1 MSNPILATE
10 HFSNSGRHI
19 YVDCRLAV
27 NNRHYLNLACVDE
40 QREGARSGMRIFQN
54 ELPPFI
60 QAVSSVL
67 HHAAYRLQ
75 DIEQQGNLFQPPKEV
90 QGIKSWQPECRPRE
104 KLMLEG
110 REIMSDAELL
120 AMLIC
125 AGLPGV
131 TAVDLAEQVLK
142 KAGNDLKQL
151 AALKAEDLM
160 KIRGIGHAR
169 ALSVIAAME
178 LAVRLAA
185 REQPVHFLK
194 LINGAH
200 R

>member
-1 MSNPILATE
+1 MSNPVLATE

-40 QREGARSGMRIFQN
+40 HQEGARSGMRIFQN

-75 DIEQQGNLFQPPKEV
+75 DIERQGNLFQPPKEV

-110 REIMSDAELL
+110 RETMSDAELL
-120 AMLIC
+120 AMLIG
-125 AGLPGV
+125 AGLPGI
-131 TAVDLAEQVLK
+131 TAVDLAEQILQTVNGELQ
-142 KAGNDLKQL
+142 LL
-151 AALKAEDLM
+151 AALKVEDLM

-169 ALSVIAAME
+169 ALSIVSAME

-185 REQPVHFLK
+185 REQPIHFLK
-194 LINGAH
+194 LLNGTH
-200 R
+200 